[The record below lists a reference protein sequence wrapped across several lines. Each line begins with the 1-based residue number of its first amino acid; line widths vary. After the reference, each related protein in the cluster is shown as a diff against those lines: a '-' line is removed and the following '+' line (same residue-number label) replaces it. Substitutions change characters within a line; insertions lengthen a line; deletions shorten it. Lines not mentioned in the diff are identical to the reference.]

1 MKYSV
6 MVAALLAA
14 CMPTI
19 ALDGEKERRPSAACE
34 DLTRLTLANTTI
46 ESAMEVS
53 AGPFHVPGPAVQG
66 RDPILPAFCR
76 VVGKT
81 PPAITFEVWLPLDH
95 WNGKFEGV
103 GNGGTAGAISYAP
116 MVTALTRGYATAGTD
131 TGHVNTNMF
140 DASWAMHRPDLV
152 EDFGH
157 RSLHVTTVNAK
168 ALVRAFYGR
177 RAQAAY
183 YWGCSK
189 GGQQGLMEAQRYP
202 DDYDGIVAG
211 DPANAW
217 TRYYAGGHLWSA
229 LATLK
234 EPGSYIPASKIP
246 LLANAV
252 TAACDALDGVRD
264 GVLNDPRQ
272 CRFDPAALVCQ
283 DQEDGADCLTSKQVE
298 AVRAIWRGARD
309 SSGHTIFPGLLP
321 GGEDGP
327 GGWATWTTGRAPM
340 ASFHFLFANEFFK
353 YAVFQNPDW
362 DFRTFDYDKD
372 MSLALKTVG
381 GALDATDPD
390 LQAFQRRGG
399 KLIVYHGFS
408 DPAISPLNSIE
419 YFESVVGRIGQSRTH
434 AQALRDT
441 QSFFRLFMVP
451 GMQHCT
457 GGPGP
462 STFDTIGALEQWA
475 EHGIAPSRII
485 ASHTTG
491 GVADRTRP
499 LCPYPESAS
508 YIGHGSTDDAAS
520 FVCVAQ

>member
-1 MKYSV
+1 
-6 MVAALLAA
+6 
-14 CMPTI
+14 
-19 ALDGEKERRPSAACE
+19 
-34 DLTRLTLANTTI
+34 
-46 ESAMEVS
+46 
-53 AGPFHVPGPAVQG
+53 
-66 RDPILPAFCR
+66 
-76 VVGKT
+76 
-81 PPAITFEVWLPLDH
+81 
-95 WNGKFEGV
+95 
-103 GNGGTAGAISYAP
+103 
-116 MVTALTRGYATAGTD
+116 
-131 TGHVNTNMF
+131 
-140 DASWAMHRPDLV
+140 
-152 EDFGH
+152 
-157 RSLHVTTVNAK
+157 
-168 ALVRAFYGR
+168 
-177 RAQAAY
+177 
-183 YWGCSK
+183 
-189 GGQQGLMEAQRYP
+189 
-202 DDYDGIVAG
+202 
-211 DPANAW
+211 
-217 TRYYAGGHLWSA
+217 
-229 LATLK
+229 
-234 EPGSYIPASKIP
+234 
-246 LLANAV
+246 
-252 TAACDALDGVRD
+252 
-264 GVLNDPRQ
+264 
-272 CRFDPAALVCQ
+272 
-283 DQEDGADCLTSKQVE
+283 
-298 AVRAIWRGARD
+298 
-309 SSGHTIFPGLLP
+309 
-321 GGEDGP
+321 
-327 GGWATWTTGRAPM
+327 M

-362 DFRTFDYDKD
+362 DFRTFDFDKD

-381 GALDATDPD
+381 SALDATDPD